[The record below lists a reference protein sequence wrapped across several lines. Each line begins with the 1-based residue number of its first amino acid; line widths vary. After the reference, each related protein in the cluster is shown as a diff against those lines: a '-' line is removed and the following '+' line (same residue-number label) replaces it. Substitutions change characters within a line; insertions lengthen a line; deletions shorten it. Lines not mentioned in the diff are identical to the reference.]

1 MVEGDETE
9 WKIDVG
15 AGVGVG
21 LEVGLGL
28 GMGTASLPTRRSI
41 AAK

>member
-28 GMGTASLPTRRSI
+28 GMGTVSLPTRRSI